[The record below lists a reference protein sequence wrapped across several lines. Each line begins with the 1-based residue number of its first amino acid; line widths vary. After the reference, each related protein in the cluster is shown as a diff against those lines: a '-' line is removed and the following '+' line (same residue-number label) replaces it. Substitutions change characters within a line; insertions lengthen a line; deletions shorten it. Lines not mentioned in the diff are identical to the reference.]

1 MRSTIAPWLG
11 LPILAAL
18 LGMAC
23 AAGAGSAPP
32 RAATASLPASAPAA
46 AAAASEQ
53 APAAEASALP
63 PRPER
68 PVEKVT
74 IGVTG
79 NSTDVV
85 LYLAEE
91 KGYFAHMRIEPQFE
105 RFDSGGRMVAS
116 LATNQIQ
123 VAGGAPSVGLYNA
136 IARRVDVKMVADRA
150 SGAPGYFLFVRKD
163 LLDSGA
169 IRDYADLRGRRIA
182 VAAMGTTAEVVV
194 GRALEKAGL
203 ALADAE
209 IVEIPYTDML
219 TALSTGA
226 IDIGVAPEP
235 TPTIAQQQGVAIKWH
250 NAQEIVGNQQ
260 GSVLMYTGSFVDES
274 PSVARDFMVAYLLGA
289 RLYNDAFVKR
299 LPEAVASVRDT
310 ILRRTTLRDPA
321 LLDQGEPVQTDPNGV
336 MNRPGLAAD
345 YQWFREYGGLT
356 ETVDLDSL
364 VDERYIQ
371 YAQSV
376 LGLYR

>member
-1 MRSTIAPWLG
+1 VAQVTVGVLG
-11 LPILAAL
+11 T
-18 LGMAC
+18 
-23 AAGAGSAPP
+23 S
-32 RAATASLPASAPAA
+32 S
-46 AAAASEQ
+46 
-53 APAAEASALP
+53 
-63 PRPER
+63 
-68 PVEKVT
+68 
-74 IGVTG
+74 
-79 NSTDVV
+79 DVV
-85 LYLAEE
+85 FFYPDEQGWFE
-91 KGYFAHMRIEPQFE
+91 HMKIEPQFE

-150 SGAPGYFLFVRKD
+150 SGAPGYFLFVRKE
-163 LLDSGA
+163 LIDSGQ

-203 ALADAE
+203 SLADAE
-209 IVEIPYTDML
+209 LVEIPYTDMM

-226 IDIGVAPEP
+226 IDVGVAPEP
-235 TPTIAQQQGVAIKWH
+235 TPTIAQQQGVAVKWH
-250 NAQEIVGNQQ
+250 TAQEIVGNQQ
-260 GSVLMYTGSFVDES
+260 GSVLMYTGAFVDET
-274 PSVARDFMVAYLLGA
+274 PGVARDFMVAYLLGA

-299 LPEAVASVRDT
+299 LPEAVTQVRDT

-321 LLDQGEPVQTDPNGV
+321 LLDQVEPVQTDPNGV

-345 YQWFREYGGLT
+345 YQWFREYGGLA

-376 LGLYR
+376 LGPYR